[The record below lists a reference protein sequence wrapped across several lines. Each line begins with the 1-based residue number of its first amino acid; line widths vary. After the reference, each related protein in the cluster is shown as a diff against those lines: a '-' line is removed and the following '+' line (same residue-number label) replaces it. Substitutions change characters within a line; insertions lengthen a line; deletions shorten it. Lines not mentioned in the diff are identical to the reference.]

1 MPMIEIRNLSHRF
14 SDGTLGLDRVDL
26 SVGQG
31 EFVVIAGANGSGKTT
46 LLRHINGLLSP
57 ATGSVTLDG
66 RSVAQDP
73 MRARRLAGMVFQ
85 DADSQ
90 IVGETVYDDVAFG
103 PENLGLERGEIHR
116 RVTRALET
124 VGLAHLA
131 DQRPHVLSGGEK
143 RRLAVA
149 GVLAMEPRVI
159 MLDEPFSNLDYPG
172 VRQVLSQI
180 LALHGGG
187 HTLLVTT
194 HDLEKVI
201 AHANRLVLMQGGKV
215 VRDGPPAAV
224 VTETEN
230 YGVRQPCATRLGLEV
245 RSWLS

>member
-1 MPMIEIRNLSHRF
+1 MIEIRNLSHRF

-57 ATGSVTLDG
+57 ENGSVILDG

-73 MRARRLAGMVFQ
+73 IRARRLAGMVFQ
-85 DADSQ
+85 DADRQ
-90 IVGETVYDDVAFG
+90 IVGETVFDDVAFG
-103 PENLGLERGEIHR
+103 PENLNLERGEIER

-180 LALHGGG
+180 LALHDGGN
-187 HTLLVTT
+187 TLLVAT

-201 AHANRLVLMQGGKV
+201 AHANRLVLMQRGRV
-215 VRDGPPAAV
+215 VRDGLPAAI
-224 VTETEN
+224 VTQTES

-245 RSWLS
+245 RSWLN